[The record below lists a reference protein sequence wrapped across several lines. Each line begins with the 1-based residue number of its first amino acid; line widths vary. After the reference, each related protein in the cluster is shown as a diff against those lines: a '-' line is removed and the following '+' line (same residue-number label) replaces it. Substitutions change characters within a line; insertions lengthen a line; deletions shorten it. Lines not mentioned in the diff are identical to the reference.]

1 MYHFCHFFLYFLHF
15 FFTFSLFSSLFPS
28 FLPLSH
34 HKLLSFTVSC
44 GSNGAMYALMALL
57 YLDLFQNWQVL
68 LHPIRNLI
76 TLSIIFLIVLAI
88 GLLPYVDNYA
98 HLGGFA
104 TGLISGLI
112 LVPTVTFGKWDGR
125 RKKILM
131 IVSVPVL
138 IGLFFIGF
146 WNFYRRPE
154 VVCEWCGWLD
164 CVPYGSAWCM

>member
-1 MYHFCHFFLYFLHF
+1 MYHMYHVSLCSLFSLFFSI
-15 FFTFSLFSSLFPS
+15 FFTFSLFFPLFLTINYFS
-28 FLPLSH
+28 FL
-34 HKLLSFTVSC
+34 VSC

-76 TLSIIFLIVLAI
+76 TLSIIFLIVLGI

-138 IGLFFIGF
+138 IGLFFVGF